1 MEGLNRFRKFFKA
14 SFFLALGIIL
24 VSGCKTGQLEDEV
37 TSLTIQKAQAIAQR
51 DSLQSLLTAKTTAY
65 DTVSVRYNTLT
76 DEYNSLENRNKSLQS
91 GYYKRGTQLK
101 ALTAE
106 NESIKS
112 ELDNK
117 TAEAESLRTELAA
130 SQQKLA
136 GAEGEK
142 AEAEKANALLTQT
155 VVEKQA
161 KITADSI
168 AEINK
173 PKPVK
178 ETGFISINEVGAGFG
193 LGDTSEDYGRYIVS
207 VTTIAGYRINNRF
220 SAGLGAGINFYNGG
234 NMIPVFLDFRYRFG
248 QGKVNPFLVADGG
261 VAISPDGLNSS
272 ALFLNPGFGIE
283 KKLNTKV
290 AFHLTGG
297 IHTQQGPD
305 GIRNSFFN
313 FKGGVSFMGK

>member
-76 DEYNSLENRNKSLQS
+76 DEYNSLENR
-91 GYYKRGTQLK
+91 
-101 ALTAE
+101 
-106 NESIKS
+106 
-112 ELDNK
+112 LDNK

-290 AFHLTGG
+290 AIHLTGG